1 MKSEDQN
8 KHILSNLG
16 IDLLTDMQKAA
27 QKAII
32 NEQNVLLLSPTGSG
46 KTLAVLLPVLQLL
59 DENISNVQCLIVVP
73 SRELAL
79 QTEQVWKKLGTKFKV
94 NVCYGGHSID
104 TELNNLSNPPAL
116 LIGTPGRLT
125 DHLER
130 KSFETNLIK
139 TLVLDEFDKSLQL
152 GFQEEMSMII
162 SQLPSIQKRVLLSAT
177 SDVEIP
183 DFVEMRSPVTL
194 DFLEEEKNVALTIK
208 LVESPEKDKIDS
220 LFHLICS
227 FNSEPALIFCNHRE
241 STERVTHLLSKK
253 GIETGYYHGGMDQDD
268 RERILVR
275 FRNGSLNYLVT
286 TDLAARGL
294 DIPEMNHVIHYHLPG
309 TETEFVHRNGRT
321 ARMHASGT
329 AYIIHFK
336 DEKIPD
342 YIPDNLDVLQIAKGK
357 PLPDHPKYET
367 IYVSGGKKNKLNKGD
382 IVGFFLQKGKLDNSE
397 IGLIEVKDFI
407 SFVAVRASAVKK
419 LLANIKDEKMKGK
432 KYKIEVAR
440 KSYSVRINNNQ

>member
-8 KHILSNLG
+8 KQILSNLG
-16 IDLLTDMQKAA
+16 IELLTDMQRAA

-32 NEQNVLLLSPTGSG
+32 NEQNLLLLSPTGSG

-79 QTEQVWKKLGTKFKV
+79 QTEQVWKKLGTKFKL

-104 TELNNLSNPPAL
+104 TELKNLSNPPAL

-130 KSFETNLIK
+130 KSFDTNFIK

-152 GFQEEMSMII
+152 GFQDEMSVII
-162 SQLPSIQKRVLLSAT
+162 SQLPALQKRVLLSAT
-177 SDVEIP
+177 SDVDIP
-183 DFVEMRSPVTL
+183 EFVEIGSPVTL
-194 DFLEEEKNVALTIK
+194 DFLEEEKNEALTIK
-208 LVESPEKDKIDS
+208 LVVSPDKDKIDS
-220 LFHLICS
+220 LFNLICS
-227 FNSEPALIFCNHRE
+227 LNSEPALIFCNHRE
-241 STERVTHLLSKK
+241 STERVADLLSKK

-321 ARMHASGT
+321 ARMNASGT
-329 AYIIHFK
+329 AYIIQFK
-336 DEKIPD
+336 DEKIPY
-342 YIPDNLDVLQIAKGK
+342 YIPDNLHILQVTKGN
-357 PLPDHPKYET
+357 PLPNHPEYQT

-382 IVGFFLQKGKLDNSE
+382 IVGFFLQKGKLDKSE

-407 SFVAVRASAVKK
+407 SFVAVKATVVKK

-440 KSYSVRINNNQ
+440 KL

>member
-8 KHILSNLG
+8 KQILSNLG
-16 IDLLTDMQKAA
+16 IELLTDMQRAA

-32 NEQNVLLLSPTGSG
+32 NEQNLLLLSPTGSG

-104 TELNNLSNPPAL
+104 TELKNLSNPPAL

-130 KSFETNLIK
+130 KSFDTNFIK

-152 GFQEEMSMII
+152 GFQDEMSVII
-162 SQLPSIQKRVLLSAT
+162 SQLPALQKRVLLSAT
-177 SDVEIP
+177 SDVDIP
-183 DFVEMRSPVTL
+183 EFVEIGSPVTL
-194 DFLEEEKNVALTIK
+194 DFLEEEKNEALTIK
-208 LVESPEKDKIDS
+208 LVVSPDKDKIDS
-220 LFHLICS
+220 LFNLICS
-227 FNSEPALIFCNHRE
+227 LNSEPALIFCNHRE
-241 STERVTHLLSKK
+241 STERVADLLSKK

-321 ARMHASGT
+321 ARMNASGT
-329 AYIIHFK
+329 AYIIQFK
-336 DEKIPD
+336 DEKIPY
-342 YIPDNLDVLQIAKGK
+342 YIPDNLHILQVTKGN
-357 PLPDHPKYET
+357 PLPNHPEYQT

-382 IVGFFLQKGKLDNSE
+382 IVGFFLQKGKLDKSE

-407 SFVAVRASAVKK
+407 SFVAVKATVVKK

-440 KSYSVRINNNQ
+440 KL